1 MCQVPP
7 LPQCGALEQNSLAQP
22 QVLLL
27 LLLLPLLSL
36 SSSALSLELPAS
48 AWAAGS
54 SGQQQTM
61 CHYAHVIGLC
71 LDATGCFAAAGN
83 SRTLATCRGSG
94 CYRLLVLLP
103 PTLEWASTSLLQ
115 RKDSL
120 RLAPGSAQAG
130 NLDCPSVAAANINS
144 VT

>member
-7 LPQCGALEQNSLAQP
+7 LPQCGALQQNCLAQP

-48 AWAAGS
+48 AWAADS
-54 SGQQQTM
+54 AGQQQKM

-71 LDATGCFAAAGN
+71 LDASGRFAAAG
-83 SRTLATCRGSG
+83 SRRSRATCGGS
-94 CYRLLVLLP
+94 CCHRLLALLP
-103 PTLEWASTSLLQ
+103 PTL
-115 RKDSL
+115 K
-120 RLAPGSAQAG
+120 
-130 NLDCPSVAAANINS
+130 
-144 VT
+144 